1 MTRKSAPT
9 LSQAAG
15 QLQQQVSALV
25 LDYENRLGPVPVW
38 FAELD
43 PDGALR
49 LITACLRIGLRLP
62 AEETLRVDMEERAEA
77 RWHFRNRG

>member
-15 QLQQQVSALV
+15 QLQQQVSALIR
-25 LDYENRLGPVPVW
+25 DYEASLGPVPAW

-49 LITACLRIGLRLP
+49 LIAACLRIGLRLP
-62 AEETLRVDMEERAEA
+62 PEETLQVDMKERAKA
-77 RWHFRNRG
+77 QRGSIK